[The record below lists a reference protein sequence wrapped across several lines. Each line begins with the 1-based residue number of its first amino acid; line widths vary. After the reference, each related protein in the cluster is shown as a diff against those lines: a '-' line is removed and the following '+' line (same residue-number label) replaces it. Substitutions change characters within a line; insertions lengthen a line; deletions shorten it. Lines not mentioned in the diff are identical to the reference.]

1 MPFTLHTH
9 DEINN
14 MGARDARRA
23 IAEFLNTDFQFV
35 ISNENY
41 FDMLLCRLGV
51 IEKAPPRTD
60 FWRLRVLIGNKQG
73 KYNKVN
79 NQEFIPILNSALKLD
94 TIGMADDD
102 YNLVWWQ
109 NIPEIVIAKFIVN
122 EYPVGI
128 RSSVASVF
136 PGVVEFEFVVR
147 HTTTGEDT
155 TKNFMYAEINTFRAM
170 VSDKIQSIEK
180 LRLETLEKACKWAP
194 KFKSVLSGKLVTYV
208 NHDEDEQ
215 EPSPKRRKVQES
227 DDEDDE
233 EEDEDP
239 AAAAQD
245 VSFAGIELRDNVSS
259 LRNLRTRTF
268 KGDENAID
276 AHVVYVLGCITELNS
291 RFAKTKY
298 LPFPRA
304 PTFTSGAE
312 MMYNGDLDDPN
323 DDIECDTAV
332 TQRLVELN
340 MREPYEDL
348 QKSVRELNKMIWDL
362 LATIRDKFQFFI
374 RIHKDGSQ
382 ETVTIS
388 DLTHIQEYVIG
399 LLYLYAISYP
409 DEEDEDDD
417 EDGDVVYGASSG
429 ESSGEEEEDSDSDA
443 EEESSDEEDEDSGA
457 SDEDGNSD
465 ED

>member
-1 MPFTLHTH
+1 
-9 DEINN
+9 
-14 MGARDARRA
+14 MGARDLRRA
-23 IAEFLNTDFQFV
+23 IAEFLNTDFEFV

-41 FDMLLCRLGV
+41 FKRLLNRLGL

-79 NQEFIPILNSALKLD
+79 NQEFIAILNSALKLD
-94 TIGMADDD
+94 TLGMADDD
-102 YNLVWWQ
+102 YNLLWWQ
-109 NIPEIVIAKFIVN
+109 NIPEIVLGEFIVN

-136 PGVVEFEFVVR
+136 PGVEKFEFVIR

-170 VSDKIQSIEK
+170 VSDQIQSIEQ
-180 LRLETLEKACKWAP
+180 LRLETLQKACKWAP
-194 KFKSVLSGKLVTYV
+194 KFKEVLSGKLVTYV
-208 NHDEDEQ
+208 DHDEDEE
-215 EPSPKRRKVQES
+215 EPSPKRRRVQES

-233 EEDEDP
+233 EKEEP
-239 AAAAQD
+239 AAVAQD

-268 KGDENAID
+268 KGDEKAID
-276 AHVVYVLGCITELNS
+276 AHVVYVLGCITALNS
-291 RFAKTKY
+291 RFAKMKY

-340 MREPYEDL
+340 LREPYEDL
-348 QKSVRELNKMIWDL
+348 QKSVRALNKMIWDL
-362 LATIRDKFQFFI
+362 LAMIRDKFQFFI
-374 RIHKDGSQ
+374 RIHSASSQ
-382 ETVTIS
+382 QTVTIS
-388 DLTHIQEYVIG
+388 DLNNIQEYVIG
-399 LLYLYAISYP
+399 LLYLHAISYP
-409 DEEDEDDD
+409 DNEDEDED
-417 EDGDVVYGASSG
+417 EDEDAVYGASSG
-429 ESSGEEEEDSDSDA
+429 ESSGEEDEDSDSDA
-443 EEESSDEEDEDSGA
+443 EEESSDEEED
-457 SDEDGNSD
+457 
-465 ED
+465 